1 MKTIRDFS
9 ARNKR
14 ILVRCDF
21 NVPFDGQGQILDDFR
36 IRATLPTIEYLAG
49 QGAKIILLSHLGDPE
64 GKRVENLS
72 LSPIAMRLV
81 ELLGREVVFA
91 PDCIG
96 NAAEQAITRM
106 QQGDIVLLEN
116 VRFYRGEEQNDAQFA
131 RLLGGLGDIF
141 VQDAFGACHRAHA
154 SIVGIPKLVP
164 AFAGLLLEKELRA
177 LDGLQENTKS
187 PFVVI
192 VGGKKAETK
201 AKMIDRFSRIAD
213 WILVGHLIEKELQ
226 SGAMQV
232 SHQEKLIFPID
243 GIEKDGAMLDIGSKT
258 VEIFSEKIAQARTIL
273 WNGPLGFI
281 EQEPYWKGSMAIA
294 YAICN
299 SGAFSVVGGGE
310 TVEFI
315 NRLGIAES
323 ISHVSTGGGAMLA
336 YLSGE
341 KLPGLEA
348 LGGQEK

>member
-1 MKTIRDFS
+1 
-9 ARNKR
+9 
-14 ILVRCDF
+14 
-21 NVPFDGQGQILDDFR
+21 
-36 IRATLPTIEYLAG
+36 
-49 QGAKIILLSHLGDPE
+49 
-64 GKRVENLS
+64 
-72 LSPIAMRLV
+72 
-81 ELLGREVVFA
+81 
-91 PDCIG
+91 
-96 NAAEQAITRM
+96 
-106 QQGDIVLLEN
+106 
-116 VRFYRGEEQNDAQFA
+116 
-131 RLLGGLGDIF
+131 
-141 VQDAFGACHRAHA
+141 
-154 SIVGIPKLVP
+154 
-164 AFAGLLLEKELRA
+164 LEKELRA

-213 WILVGHLIEKELQ
+213 WILVGHLIGKELQ

-243 GIEKDGAMLDIGSKT
+243 GIEKGGAMLDIGPKT

-315 NRLGIAES
+315 NRLGIAGS

-348 LGGQEK
+348 LRGQEK